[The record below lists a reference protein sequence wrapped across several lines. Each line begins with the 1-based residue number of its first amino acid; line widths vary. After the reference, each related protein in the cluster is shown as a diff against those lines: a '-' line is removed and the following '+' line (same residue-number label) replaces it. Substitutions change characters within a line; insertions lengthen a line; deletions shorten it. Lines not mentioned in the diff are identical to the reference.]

1 MKTTEEPIV
10 LEAEFTASVIKV
22 WEAISCVD
30 SMRQW
35 YFENIPE
42 FQPEVDFRTQF
53 SVESGERTFTHSW
66 RVVRA
71 ESLSALSYEWSYQ
84 EYEGSS
90 IVSFELSEQGNRTL
104 LRLTHKA
111 TQDFVEDIPEFKR
124 EMAVDGWDYLI
135 NDRLKSFLE
144 S

>member
-1 MKTTEEPIV
+1 MKTTEDPIV
-10 LEAEFTASVIKV
+10 LEVEFTASVKKV
-22 WEAISCVD
+22 WEAISNVD

-35 YFENIPE
+35 YFENIPD

-53 SVESGERTFTHSW
+53 SVESGDRTFTHSW
-66 RVVRA
+66 HVVQA
-71 ESLSALSYEWSYQ
+71 ECNSMLSYEWSYQ

-90 IVSFELSEQGNRTL
+90 IVSFELAERGDRTL

-111 TQDFVEDIPEFKR
+111 TKDFVEDIPEFKR
-124 EMAVDGWDYLI
+124 EMAVEGWDYLI
-135 NDRLKSFLE
+135 NDRLKLYLE